1 MFWDKRAEAELCY
14 NAKHIVQ
21 SELRGM
27 VDNLNLS
34 RANGIGFAYPICDIC
49 KRNVI
54 ASSQNACAQAMKN
67 DKYDANQENLLI
79 FDCTFEQNY
88 NHVFHTRCLRNSIK
102 HEIVKDKK
110 ANVSEDDIIK

>member
-1 MFWDKRAEAELCY
+1 
-14 NAKHIVQ
+14 
-21 SELRGM
+21 M

-34 RANGIGFAYPICDIC
+34 RANGICFAYPICEIC

-54 ASSQNACAQAMKN
+54 ASSQSANAQAMKN
-67 DKYDANQENLLI
+67 DKYDVNQENMLI

-102 HEIVKDKK
+102 HEIIKDKK
-110 ANVSEDDIIK
+110 ASINDDDITK